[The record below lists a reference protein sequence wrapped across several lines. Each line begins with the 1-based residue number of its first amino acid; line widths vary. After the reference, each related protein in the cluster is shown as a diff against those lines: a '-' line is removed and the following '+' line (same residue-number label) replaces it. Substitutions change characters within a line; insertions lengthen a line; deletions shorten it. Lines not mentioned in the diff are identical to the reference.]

1 MKVLSRRR
9 MSGRSRQF
17 IYFIVTLLSVM
28 LCVLVLPTR
37 MPGTELLG
45 IGPNW
50 LLIWVVAWSVRP
62 KRTMLSSALVG
73 LTLGFLQD
81 AMTAPF
87 PSHAVSLVAVGILTV
102 LLQKM
107 WSVPAD
113 IIERDPIPV
122 ALIVFAMALVAET
135 VMGLQFLSTGD
146 RTLLEIWSSH
156 QRVALCSAILSS
168 LWAPVVYF
176 PLNRVWEM
184 TRNLEKS

>member
-1 MKVLSRRR
+1 MRALSRR
-9 MSGRSRQF
+9 MSSRSRQF
-17 IYFIVTLLSVM
+17 FYCTVTLVSVL

-37 MPGTELLG
+37 LPGMELLG

-50 LLIWVVAWSVRP
+50 LLIWVVTWSIRR
-62 KRTMLSSALVG
+62 KRTVFGAALVG
-73 LTLGFLQD
+73 LALGFLQD

-87 PSHAVSLVAVGILTV
+87 PSHAVSLVAVGVLTV

-122 ALIVFAMALVAET
+122 ALIVFGMAVVAET
-135 VMGLQFLSTGD
+135 VMGLQFLSMGD
-146 RTLLEIWSSH
+146 RTLLEIWSYH
-156 QRVALCSAILSS
+156 QRVALSSAILSS

-176 PLNRVWEM
+176 PLNRLWEK
-184 TRNLEKS
+184 TRNLEQS